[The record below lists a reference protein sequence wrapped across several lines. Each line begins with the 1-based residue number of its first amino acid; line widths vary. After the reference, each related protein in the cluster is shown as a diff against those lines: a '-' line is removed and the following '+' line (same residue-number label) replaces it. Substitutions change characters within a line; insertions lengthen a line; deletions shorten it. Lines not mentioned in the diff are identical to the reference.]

1 MVKIILVLNF
11 GISYKHANFFCLG
24 YKKHNDNIFTKK
36 LIMTYKKIKQKSR
49 CSDDI
54 ANKSLFYR
62 KKS

>member
-1 MVKIILVLNF
+1 MVYHINMPT
-11 GISYKHANFFCLG
+11 FCLG
-24 YKKHNDNIFTKK
+24 CKKHNESIFAKK
-36 LIMTYKKIKQKSR
+36 LIMTNKKIKQKSR

>member
-1 MVKIILVLNF
+1 MVYHINMPT
-11 GISYKHANFFCLG
+11 FCLG
-24 YKKHNDNIFTKK
+24 FKKHNENIFAKK
-36 LIMTYKKIKQKSR
+36 LIMTNKKIKQKSR